1 MLGEMTQMMM
11 LAEEMTSS
19 YVAAVVVTGLVV
31 VFACLIILV
40 LFLYLMGAI
49 FNKSKKSKT
58 DGGLGSEAKNVS
70 AAKVELTKISDVA
83 VLPSNSINEEI
94 VAAISAAIAMIGEN
108 SGKKLLIKSISKSV
122 SRRSSWAQ
130 AGRIDNT
137 RPF

>member
-1 MLGEMTQMMM
+1 MM
-11 LAEEMTSS
+11 LLAQEMTSS

-49 FNKSKKSKT
+49 FNKTKKTKAQ
-58 DGGLGSEAKNVS
+58 GGSDSAVKNIP
-70 AAKVELTKISDVA
+70 AAKVELNKISDAA
-83 VLPSNSINEEI
+83 VLPSNGISEEI
-94 VAAISAAIAMIGEN
+94 VAAISAAIAMIGES
-108 SGKKLLIKSISKSV
+108 SGKKLLIKNISRSGA
-122 SRRSSWAQ
+122 RRNSWAQ

>member
-1 MLGEMTQMMM
+1 MM
-11 LAEEMTSS
+11 LLAQEMTSS

-49 FNKSKKSKT
+49 FNKTKKTKAQ
-58 DGGLGSEAKNVS
+58 GGSDSAVKNIP
-70 AAKVELTKISDVA
+70 AKVELNKISDAA
-83 VLPSNSINEEI
+83 VLPSNGISEEI
-94 VAAISAAIAMIGEN
+94 VAAISAAIAMIGES
-108 SGKKLLIKSISKSV
+108 SGKKLLIKNISRSGA
-122 SRRSSWAQ
+122 RRNSWAQ

>member
-1 MLGEMTQMMM
+1 ML
-11 LAEEMTSS
+11 LAQEMTSS

-49 FNKSKKSKT
+49 FNKTKKTKAQ
-58 DGGLGSEAKNVS
+58 GGSDSAVKNIP
-70 AAKVELTKISDVA
+70 AAKVELNKISDAA
-83 VLPSNSINEEI
+83 VLPSNGISEEI
-94 VAAISAAIAMIGEN
+94 VAAISAAIAMIGES
-108 SGKKLLIKSISKSV
+108 SGKKLLIKNISRSGA
-122 SRRSSWAQ
+122 RRNSWAQ

>member
-1 MLGEMTQMMM
+1 MM
-11 LAEEMTSS
+11 LLAQEMTSS

-49 FNKSKKSKT
+49 FNKTKKTKAQ
-58 DGGLGSEAKNVS
+58 GGSDSAVKNIP
-70 AAKVELTKISDVA
+70 AAKVELNKISDAA
-83 VLPSNSINEEI
+83 VLPSNGISEEI
-94 VAAISAAIAMIGEN
+94 VASISAAIAMIGES
-108 SGKKLLIKSISKSV
+108 SGKKLLIKNISRSGA
-122 SRRSSWAQ
+122 RRNSWAQ